1 MPKQTL
7 RPPAFA
13 SGILKACGNGHA
25 FFCCRIEALARWANG
40 FYHTSSVSLR
50 LTPSPQGEGM
60 ECGAVPQ
67 GDAKPVCSIAST
79 PCRRKLASRPREAM
93 HPRFMTHPP
102 VGLAQKTYRHNVDA
116 PLEKQPHRLGLRRP
130 TSPYTGEAMGGGTLR
145 FLTQF
150 PVGHRQKPCRHDVCA
165 PPKSLPLEGKVSAT
179 ADG

>member
-13 SGILKACGNGHA
+13 SGILKACGNICTP
-25 FFCCRIEALARWANG
+25 FYFCCRIEALARWANG

-60 ECGAVPQ
+60 ECGAAPQ

-93 HPRFMTHPP
+93 HPRFMPLSPAGKPEIKVIRRCVNAPP
-102 VGLAQKTYRHNVDA
+102 
-116 PLEKQPHRLGLRRP
+116 EKQPHRLGLRRP
-130 TSPYTGEAMGGGTLR
+130 TSPYTGEAMGGGALR

-150 PVGHRQKPCRHDVCA
+150 PVGPPQKTYRHDVCA
-165 PPKSLPLEGKVSAT
+165 PPKSLPP
-179 ADG
+179 